1 MATPPAV
8 RLRRAS
14 GGAMAMPVYEY
25 ECAPCRVI
33 YEMRQR
39 RSAPPLQSCPRCG
52 GTVTRLISACHL
64 NLNSFSSPTEAKYA
78 KMSPRE
84 EVAKERELQKVYER
98 IWLPPPVK
106 HNPWED

>member
-1 MATPPAV
+1 MEFNVFEYFKGYQRTTRGPMTPEERGSSRHAN
-8 RLRRAS
+8 
-14 GGAMAMPVYEY
+14 
-25 ECAPCRVI
+25 
-33 YEMRQR
+33 
-39 RSAPPLQSCPRCG
+39 
-52 GTVTRLISACHL
+52 L

-84 EVAKERELQKVYER
+84 EVAKEQELQKVYER